1 MRNITVSVWFQH
13 YLVQPIGSHT
23 ADLRKSWPLGTILND
38 FPETKNQNFFY
49 KPSSQNLSADGLNW
63 KSIANTCNKAAR
75 YCRSC
80 ETCVVGIWTS
90 SHLIWYLIY
99 LGSFFAPIGTAF
111 TLQPW
116 HCVHKLGRIV
126 KQGHGAFHPRKLGVV
141 ISDLL
146 KQACCNAWSIWNVHI
161 VSYTVIV
168 STLIPDSSW
177 RGYLEWCPLRVA
189 VTNDGFILNWWDVG

>member
-1 MRNITVSVWFQH
+1 MTFLKPWIRISSTSLALRISQLMVWIEKVSQIH
-13 YLVQPIGSHT
+13 ATRLRDTAGLVKLAWLESERPV
-23 ADLRKSWPLGTILND
+23 KS
-38 FPETKNQNFFY
+38 
-49 KPSSQNLSADGLNW
+49 
-63 KSIANTCNKAAR
+63 
-75 YCRSC
+75 
-80 ETCVVGIWTS
+80 
-90 SHLIWYLIY
+90 LIWYLIY
-99 LGSFFAPIGTAF
+99 LGSFFAPIGTIECFFQKTSKESLISAF